1 LSRLGKGVWMS
12 ILLDM
17 APPALFVIFVWWV
30 STGLIFAMNG
40 LPERTYATSLG
51 IVALLAA
58 LSVAVLWTIA
68 SGTTRTDAAITLV
81 ATIMVWAVIEMSFL
95 MGVVTGPRRLACP
108 LDATEWQ
115 RFRAACLAIAYHE
128 AAIVVTLALLWWLT
142 ADKPNTL
149 GATTFGLLWLMRLST
164 KLNIFF
170 GVPNPAAELLPP
182 RISYLKS
189 YFRQA
194 PMSFFFPLSVTM
206 ATAATGYFLSLAL
219 AAPAGS
225 FDAQAAAI
233 LAALAALG
241 VIEHW
246 FLVLPFQPEALWG
259 WSLGSRTDTK
269 PIPANTSGPGRET
282 PRRDPLVPRVQTQ
295 T

>member
-1 LSRLGKGVWMS
+1 
-12 ILLDM
+12 
-17 APPALFVIFVWWV
+17 
-30 STGLIFAMNG
+30 
-40 LPERTYATSLG
+40 
-51 IVALLAA
+51 
-58 LSVAVLWTIA
+58 
-68 SGTTRTDAAITLV
+68 
-81 ATIMVWAVIEMSFL
+81 MVWAVIEMSFL
-95 MGVVTGPRRLACP
+95 MGVVTGPRRLPCP
-108 LDATEWQ
+108 PAATEWQ
-115 RFRAACLAIAYHE
+115 RFKAACLAVAYHE
-128 AAIVVTLALLWWLT
+128 AAIVGTLGLLWWLT
-142 ADKPNTL
+142 AGKPNTL
-149 GATTFGLLWLMRLST
+149 GVTVFGLLWLMRLST
-164 KLNIFF
+164 KLNIFL

-194 PMSFFFPLSVTM
+194 PMSWFFPVSVTL
-206 ATAATGYFLSLAL
+206 ATAATGYCLSLAL

-233 LAALAALG
+233 LTALAALG

-259 WSLGSRTDTK
+259 WSLGSRSNVKPSPADT
-269 PIPANTSGPGRET
+269 AGPGRDR